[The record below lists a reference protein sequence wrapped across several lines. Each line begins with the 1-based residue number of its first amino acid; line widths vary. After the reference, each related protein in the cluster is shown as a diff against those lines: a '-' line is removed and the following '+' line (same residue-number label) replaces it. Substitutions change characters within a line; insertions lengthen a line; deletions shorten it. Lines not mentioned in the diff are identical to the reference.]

1 MQMNS
6 DSSVIVLDGD
16 PVSGRKLDVTVPP
29 DTDLKISS
37 NSANISVT
45 GVTGQMALISNDGA
59 ITLTHCNVQGT
70 SLLNDN
76 TGAISVTQSTLN
88 GQVTL
93 SNNDGLITLNSAIG
107 PTGTYALMNNQGAI
121 DATLPQNAAF
131 HVNATTNSGSITSD
145 YAGVQ
150 VQNKQISADV
160 GNPPRAV
167 VSLSNNS
174 GSIALHMQK
183 GA

>member
-1 MQMNS
+1 M
-6 DSSVIVLDGD
+6 
-16 PVSGRKLDVTVPP
+16 
-29 DTDLKISS
+29 
-37 NSANISVT
+37 
-45 GVTGQMALISNDGA
+45 
-59 ITLTHCNVQGT
+59 
-70 SLLNDN
+70 
-76 TGAISVTQSTLN
+76 TQSALN

-93 SNNDGLITLNSAIG
+93 SNNDGLITFEQLPLA
-107 PTGTYALMNNQGAI
+107 PREPMRLVNNQGAI

-131 HVNATTNSGSITSD
+131 HVNAATNSGSITSD